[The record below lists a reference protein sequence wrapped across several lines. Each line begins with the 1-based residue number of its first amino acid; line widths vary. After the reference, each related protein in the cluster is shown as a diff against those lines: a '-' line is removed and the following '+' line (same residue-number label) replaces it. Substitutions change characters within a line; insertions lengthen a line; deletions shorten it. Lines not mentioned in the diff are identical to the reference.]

1 MMKETL
7 VSILVLVALVGLSS
21 SALGQETQNKSIES
35 AEVSNLTENI
45 MGTAPA
51 QGSPSS
57 SLIDLGQSLPADLK
71 VPIAIQ
77 NNSTKTVWTSPGDRP
92 AFVFAGLTNT
102 GDLGLDVYTISI
114 DPDTKERS
122 APQFAGTAFPQNDGV
137 IIFGKFIAIEVKC
150 ENSTTFETGIG
161 SLETVNYLP

>member
-35 AEVSNLTENI
+35 AEASNLTENVLE
-45 MGTAPA
+45 TAPE
-51 QGSPSS
+51 QGAPAS
-57 SLIDLGQSLPADLK
+57 SLIDLGQSLPADLR

-77 NNSTKTVWTSPGDRP
+77 NNTTKTVWTSPGDRP

-122 APQFAGTAFPQNDGV
+122 APQFAGTALPGNDGV
-137 IIFGKFIAIEVKC
+137 IVFGKFIAIEVKC
-150 ENSTTFETGIG
+150 ENSTELQTVTG
-161 SLETVNYLP
+161 SLETANYLP